1 MAAITSRYQPENM
14 RILLF
19 GGFLGS
25 GKTSI
30 ILQRA
35 SQSTA
40 GGKDTVAIIENE
52 IGEQGIDDKLLS
64 AGGFTVTPLFGGCVC
79 CQITGDLLIAAEK
92 IAKEIA
98 PGWLIIEMTGL
109 AVPGNVAKLIR
120 QYNATGAKCKTI
132 TVVDASRWAEL
143 REVLA
148 PLVDSQIK
156 ESDLV
161 IVNKADL
168 AGPDIKKSV
177 DDVRAIAGQATILI
191 ACAADNLPRM
201 FLEEV
206 LYFE

>member
-1 MAAITSRYQPENM
+1 M

-30 ILQRA
+30 ILQLAR
-35 SQSTA
+35 QITV
-40 GGKDTVAIIENE
+40 GGEDTVAIIENE

-64 AGGFTVTPLFGGCVC
+64 AGGFTVKPLFGGCVC
-79 CQITGDLLIAAEK
+79 CQITGDLLIAVE
-92 IAKEIA
+92 EIA
-98 PGWLIIEMTGL
+98 RAITPGWLIIEMTGL

-143 REVLA
+143 KEVLA
-148 PLVDSQIK
+148 PLVDSQVK
-156 ESDLV
+156 DSDLV

-168 AGPDIKKSV
+168 AGSEINKTV
-177 DDVRAIAGQATILI
+177 DDVRAIAGQATILT
-191 ACAADNLPRM
+191 ACAADHLPRTL
-201 FLEEV
+201 LEEV
-206 LYFE
+206 FHLE